1 MAFVQIIQF
10 RSSKFDE
17 MRALGDEWAAADSGG
32 TTQRVLMCQD
42 RDNPGQYFNIAFFD
56 SYEVA
61 MEHSNNPLTQ
71 EFAGRMA
78 ALGDGPPTFFNLD
91 VVEDR
96 QLG

>member
-1 MAFVQIIQF
+1 VAFVQIIQF

-17 MRALGDEWAAADSGG
+17 MRKVGDEWAAADPSG
-32 TTQRVLMCQD
+32 TQRVLMCED
-42 RDNPGQYFNIAFFD
+42 RDNPGQYFNIAFFE
-56 SYEVA
+56 SYEAA
-61 MEHSNNPLTQ
+61 MEHSKNPVTQ

-78 ALGDGPPTFFNLD
+78 ALGDGAPTFFNLD